1 MTEVELLK
9 AEIARLKAYG
19 APEFY
24 VGLTEQYKRAAE
36 RAKEETAKCIEKTK
50 EVTAS
55 KLSDD
60 AAIRA
65 LTKQVAELK
74 GKK

>member
-24 VGLTEQYKRAAE
+24 VCLAEQHKRAAE
-36 RAKEETAKCIEKTK
+36 RAREETAAWIEKIR

-60 AAIRA
+60 ATIRA
-65 LTKQVAELK
+65 LTKQIAELK